1 MADLDTRFT
10 VPIGSVVVALI
21 DPTPGFEAEFD
32 AWYGRDHFYTAGLA
46 APGVFSAARFVATRA
61 AKTLRRPT
69 DSGVAGDPDRGSHL
83 ALYYVLPGHDDDRV
97 AFATE
102 QVALAAADDRLFRE
116 RDHLH
121 TWSYEP
127 VGSVQSARGVPAAL
141 ALDRRYPT
149 LTVVLVDLE
158 GPSADGE
165 LLSRWAGT
173 DDDPASGLCLRP
185 SYEVM
190 PSAWIGP
197 FDPARRRLLLE
208 FRDGP
213 IDGAWST
220 ARSRAARLEAAG
232 VARVVWGSPFEA
244 KVVGVELA
252 ADVF

>member
-1 MADLDTRFT
+1 MKRPDAGFT

-21 DPTPGFEAEFD
+21 DPTPGSELAFD

-61 AKTLRRPT
+61 AKALRRPT
-69 DSGVAGDPDRGSHL
+69 DSGVAGDPGRGSHL
-83 ALYYVLPGHDDDRV
+83 ALYYVLPGHDDERV

-102 QVALAAADDRLFRE
+102 QVALAAADDRLFGERE
-116 RDHLH
+116 HLH
-121 TWSYEP
+121 TWADEP
-127 VGSVQSARGVPAAL
+127 VGSVQGAGGVPAAL

-158 GPSADGE
+158 EPSADGE
-165 LLSRWAGT
+165 LLSRWAGA
-173 DDDPASGLCLRP
+173 DDPASGLCLRP

-190 PSAWIGP
+190 PSTWVGP

-213 IDGAWST
+213 IDEAWST
-220 ARSRAARLEAAG
+220 ARSRAARVEAAG

-252 ADVF
+252 ADAL